1 MVSKLSLIVI
11 FALAT
16 TLVIP
21 VALQDS
27 FAETGFTQVKKSTG
41 VKMMF
46 CSNHALTPQE
56 CEEKYDGY
64 TWTDRVNVLIYAPG
78 WNTEENTM
86 EKIGDSEGNQITIS
100 TRDETVDTAVFT
112 ETGPDTGVFLW
123 SSEINWTTLYCS

>member
-11 FALAT
+11 FALVTA
-16 TLVIP
+16 LVIP
-21 VALQDS
+21 VSLQDS
-27 FAETGFTQVKKSTG
+27 FADSRFLPPSEGGFSPVKKSTG

-86 EKIGDSEGNQITIS
+86 EKIGNSEGNEITIS
-100 TRDETVDTAVFT
+100 TRDETVDT
-112 ETGPDTGVFLW
+112 
-123 SSEINWTTLYCS
+123 CSIY